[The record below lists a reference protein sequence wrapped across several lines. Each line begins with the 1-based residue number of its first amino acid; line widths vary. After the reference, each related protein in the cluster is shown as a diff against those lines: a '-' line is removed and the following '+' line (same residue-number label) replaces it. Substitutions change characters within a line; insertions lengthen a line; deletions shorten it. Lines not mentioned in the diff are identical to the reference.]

1 MKKRR
6 LLNRKIHNVPAVMAL
21 GIMVLAAAQARAASG
36 KLDLS
41 TPQAA
46 VEAFNSAFRTG
57 DIITARA
64 ATVSDPRSVRLTEAL
79 LNYGTHLRHLL
90 TNSSAPLEFVRIAD
104 ATFTIDGTQ
113 ALILES
119 GKPIMAAH
127 HIDTHWKLDLA
138 ATLPH
143 DSTDTAAQ
151 TIAQLTRIIR
161 RAASGTDQ

>member
-1 MKKRR
+1 MKKHR

-41 TPQAA
+41 TPKAA

-79 LNYGTHLRHLL
+79 LNYGTHLSQLI
-90 TNSSAPLEFVRIAD
+90 TNTTSLEFVRIAD
-104 ATFTIDGTQ
+104 TTFTIDGSQ

-119 GKPIMAAH
+119 GQPIMAARN
-127 HIDTHWKLDLA
+127 IETHWKLDLA
-138 ATLPH
+138 AALPH
-143 DSTDTAAQ
+143 DSTDTAAE
-151 TIAQLTRIIR
+151 TIAQLTRILQR
-161 RAASGTDQ
+161 VESPKA